1 MWNSILF
8 MVPVLILFGF
18 SLCTNGDRVIR
29 MEDLNALC
37 DIKHGDV
44 DIAFLSP
51 VAKPRNDGTCSD
63 QIWNPYGVQMV
74 FRYAINEVNKRLDIL
89 PNITLGYIIMD
100 NCMTDVVS
108 LARALSFVTEEENLQ
123 NTHVMDENNITFSKN
138 DAVHSEKPKSMQGKH
153 NNLCMKEEIPLFDNA
168 AGLVGPY
175 SSRSSV
181 MVASLLSL
189 FEIPTLATLA
199 TSDELTD
206 ASRFRWAMSSQKS
219 PKGLVIVYGKGEQS
233 QKCIKKC

>member
-8 MVPVLILFGF
+8 MVLTLFAF
-18 SLCTNGDRVIR
+18 PLCVKCDRVIR
-29 MEDLNALC
+29 MQDLNALC
-37 DIKHGDV
+37 DVKHGDV

-51 VAKPRNDGTCSD
+51 VAKPRNDETCSD
-63 QIWNPYGVQMV
+63 QIWNPYGIQMV
-74 FRYAINEVNKRLDIL
+74 EIFRYAINEVNKRLDTL

-123 NTHVMDENNITFSKN
+123 KTHAMDENNSTFSQN
-138 DAVHSEKPKSMQGKH
+138 DAVDSEKSKSNQGKH
-153 NNLCMKEEIPLFDNA
+153 DNLCTKEEIPLFDTV

-206 ASRFRWAMSSQKS
+206 ASRFR
-219 PKGLVIVYGKGEQS
+219 
-233 QKCIKKC
+233 